1 MDDRRDPRLRA
12 DSRLGASID
21 VPTFDAIIVGAGP
34 AGSTCAYRLATAGAS
49 VLLLDRAR
57 FPRDKPCGG
66 AVTARALRELP
77 VEIDDVV
84 ERVVSRFE
92 LRLRHRRGFSRAATV
107 PLAYMTQR
115 CRLDSYLLARAVDAG
130 AELRD
135 GTAAS
140 EIRQEGVDGDSAAVV
155 IGADGANGICRRAL
169 ACAPQHRHAA
179 ALEGNFPHDDAS
191 VRRYTQRLVLEFG
204 TIPGGY
210 GWIFPKGDHLNVG
223 VGGWKSEAPNLR
235 RHLARLCEAHGLELA
250 ALVDVRGHHLP
261 FRTRGAALADDRI
274 ALIGD
279 AAGLADPLSGDGIYE
294 AALSAK
300 LAAKHALRIL
310 VGEETSFLE
319 YARELRAELAPLM
332 RISWPAKYAFD
343 HFPDLSFALARTPQ
357 FWTLVTRMILGEIG
371 TT

>member
-1 MDDRRDPRLRA
+1 VA
-12 DSRLGASID
+12 
-21 VPTFDAIIVGAGP
+21 TYDAIVVGAGP

-66 AVTARALRELP
+66 AVTARAMSELP
-77 VEIDDVV
+77 FRIDEVV

-92 LRLRHRRGFSRAATV
+92 LRMHGRGFSRHSPT

-115 CRLDSYLLARAVDAG
+115 RRLDAHLVARAVAAG

-135 GTAAS
+135 GTIAS
-140 EIRQEGVDGDSAAVV
+140 DIRQDGVDENHARVV
-155 IGADGANGICRRAL
+155 IGADGANGASRRNLDTQRSNAV
-169 ACAPQHRHAA
+169 
-179 ALEGNFPHDDAS
+179 ALEGNLFVADS
-191 VRRYTQRLVLEFG
+191 SIGRYGERLVLEFG
-204 TIPGGY
+204 TVPGGY

-235 RHLARLCEAHGLELA
+235 EHLARLCETHGFVGT
-250 ALVDVRGHHLP
+250 ALTDVRGHHLP
-261 FRTRGAALADDRI
+261 FRRRGSTLAAGRI

-300 LAAKHALRIL
+300 LAAAHALRIL
-310 VGEETSFLE
+310 AGEQSGFSA
-319 YARELRAELAPLM
+319 YAREVSSALAPLM
-332 RISWPAKYAFD
+332 RISWTAKYAFD
-343 HFPDLSFALARTPQ
+343 HLPRISFTVARTPQ
-357 FWTLVTRMILGEIG
+357 FWALVTRMMRGEIG
-371 TT
+371 PG

>member
-1 MDDRRDPRLRA
+1 V
-12 DSRLGASID
+12 S
-21 VPTFDAIIVGAGP
+21 TYDAIIVGAGP

-77 VEIDDVV
+77 VEIDEVV
-84 ERVVSRFE
+84 ERIVSRFE
-92 LRLRHRRGFSRAATV
+92 LRLRHRHGFSRAAPV

-115 CRLDSYLLARAVDAG
+115 RRLDSYLLARAVDAG

-135 GTAAS
+135 GTTAS
-140 EIRQEGVDGDSAAVV
+140 KIRQEGVDGDSAAVV

-169 ACAPQHRHAA
+169 ACAPQHRHAV
-179 ALEGNFPHDDAS
+179 ALEGNFAHEAS
-191 VRRYTQRLVLEFG
+191 VRRYAQRLVLEFG

-210 GWIFPKGDHLNVG
+210 GWIFPKADHLNIG

-235 RHLARLCEAHGLELA
+235 RHLARLCEAHGLDLA
-250 ALVDVRGHHLP
+250 ALDDVRGHHLP

-310 VGEETSFLE
+310 VGEEASFVE
-319 YARELRAELAPLM
+319 YESELRAELAPLM

-343 HFPDLSFALARTPQ
+343 HFPGLSFAFARTPQ
-357 FWTLVTRMILGEIG
+357 FWTLVVRMILGEIG
-371 TT
+371 TR

>member
-1 MDDRRDPRLRA
+1 M
-12 DSRLGASID
+12 GASLAM
-21 VPTFDAIIVGAGP
+21 PSYDAIVVGAGP

-66 AVTARALRELP
+66 AVTARAVRELP
-77 VEIDDVV
+77 VEIDEVV

-115 CRLDSYLLARAVDAG
+115 RRLDSLLVSRAVDAG
-130 AELRD
+130 AELRVA
-135 GTAAS
+135 TTAS
-140 EIRQEGVDGDSAAVV
+140 EVRQNGVDGDSAEVV
-155 IGADGANGICRRAL
+155 IGADGANGICRKSL
-169 ACAPQHRHAA
+169 ACALKHRHAV
-179 ALEGNFPHDDAS
+179 ALEGNFPHDTAS
-191 VRRYTQRLVLEFG
+191 FKRYADRLVLEFG

-210 GWIFPKGDHLNVG
+210 GWIFPKGDHLNIG
-223 VGGWKSEAPNLR
+223 VGGWKSEAPRLR
-235 RHLARLCEAHGLELA
+235 HHLARLCEEHGLELG
-250 ALVDVRGHHLP
+250 ALEDVRGHHLP
-261 FRTRGAALADDRI
+261 FRTRRAALAHGRI

-310 VGEETSFLE
+310 AGEETSFRE
-319 YARELRAELAPLM
+319 YARELRADLAPLM
-332 RISWPAKYAFD
+332 RISWPAKYVFD
-343 HFPDLSFALARTPQ
+343 HLPDLSFALARTPQ
-357 FWTLVTRMILGEIG
+357 FWRLVTRMMLGEIG
-371 TT
+371 AR

>member
-1 MDDRRDPRLRA
+1 MDDRRDPRLRP
-12 DSRLGASID
+12 SRRAEASVD
-21 VPTFDAIIVGAGP
+21 VPTYDAIVVGAGP

-92 LRLRHRRGFSRAATV
+92 LRLRHRRGFSRDATV

-115 CRLDSYLLARAVDAG
+115 RRLDSHLLAHAVGAG
-130 AELRD
+130 AELRE
-135 GTAAS
+135 GTSAC
-140 EIRQEGVDGDSAAVV
+140 EVRQDGVDGDSAAVV
-155 IGADGANGICRRAL
+155 IGADGANGICRKAL
-169 ACAPQHRHAA
+169 ACAPEHRHAV

-191 VRRYTQRLVLEFG
+191 FLRYAERLVLEFG

-210 GWIFPKGDHLNVG
+210 GWIFPKGNHLNVG
-223 VGGWKSEAPNLR
+223 VGGWKSEAPRLR
-235 RHLARLCEAHGLELA
+235 SHLARLCAAHGLELA
-250 ALVDVRGHHLP
+250 ALEDLRGHHLP
-261 FRTRGAALADDRI
+261 FRTRGAALADNRI

-300 LAAKHALRIL
+300 LAARHAIRIL
-310 VGEETSFLE
+310 SGEETSFRE

-332 RISWPAKYAFD
+332 RLSWPAKYAFD

-371 TT
+371 AT

>member
-1 MDDRRDPRLRA
+1 MDDRRDPRLRPGT
-12 DSRLGASID
+12 RVGAPVD
-21 VPTFDAIIVGAGP
+21 VPAYDAIIVGAGP
-34 AGSTCAYRLATAGAS
+34 AGSTCPYRLATAGAS

-92 LRLRHRRGFSRAATV
+92 LRLRHDRGFSRAAPV

-115 CRLDSYLLARAVDAG
+115 RRLDSYLLARAVDAG

-140 EIRQEGVDGDSAAVV
+140 EIRQDGVDGDSAEVV
-155 IGADGANGICRRAL
+155 IGADGANGVCRKALVPAPKHRRAV
-169 ACAPQHRHAA
+169 
-179 ALEGNFPHDDAS
+179 ALEGNLPSDEAS
-191 VRRYTQRLVLEFG
+191 FQRYTQRLVLEFG

-210 GWIFPKGDHLNVG
+210 GWVFPKGDHLNVG
-223 VGGWKSEAPNLR
+223 VGGWKSEAPSLR
-235 RHLARLCEAHGLELA
+235 LHLARLCEAHGLEVA
-250 ALVDVRGHHLP
+250 ALEDLRGHHLP
-261 FRTRGAALADDRI
+261 FRTRGSALAHDRI

-300 LAAKHALRIL
+300 LAARHALRIL
-310 VGEETSFLE
+310 AGEETSFRG
-319 YARELRAELAPLM
+319 YARDLRADLAPLM
-332 RISWPAKYAFD
+332 RISWTAKYAFD
-343 HFPDLSFALARTPQ
+343 HFPNLSFAVARTPQ
-357 FWTLVTRMILGEIG
+357 FWKLVTRMILGEIG
-371 TT
+371 PT

>member
-1 MDDRRDPRLRA
+1 M
-12 DSRLGASID
+12 
-21 VPTFDAIIVGAGP
+21 PTYDAIVVGAGP

-84 ERVVSRFE
+84 ERVVDRFE
-92 LRLRHRRGFSRAATV
+92 LRLRHRHGFSREART

-115 CRLDSYLLARAVDAG
+115 RRLDSHLLACAAGAG
-130 AELRD
+130 AELRE
-135 GTAAS
+135 GTSAC
-140 EIRQEGVDGDSAAVV
+140 EIRQDGVDRDSAAVV
-155 IGADGANGICRRAL
+155 IGADGANGISRKAL
-169 ACAPQHRHAA
+169 VCTPRHRHAV
-179 ALEGNFPHDDAS
+179 ALEGNLPDGDAS
-191 VRRYTQRLVLEFG
+191 VERYTQRLVLEFG

-223 VGGWKSEAPNLR
+223 VGGWKSEAPRLR
-235 RHLARLCEAHGLELA
+235 SHLARLCEAHGFELDALE
-250 ALVDVRGHHLP
+250 DMRGHHLP
-261 FRTRGAALADDRI
+261 FRTRGAALAENRI

-300 LAAKHALRIL
+300 LAAKHALRIIS
-310 VGEETSFLE
+310 GEETSFRG

-332 RISWPAKYAFD
+332 RLSWPAKLAFD
-343 HFPDLSFALARTPQ
+343 RFPDLSFALARTPQ
-357 FWTLVTRMILGEIG
+357 FWTLVTRMIQGEIG

>member
-1 MDDRRDPRLRA
+1 
-12 DSRLGASID
+12 
-21 VPTFDAIIVGAGP
+21 VPTYDAIIVGAGP

-92 LRLRHRRGFSRAATV
+92 LRLRHRRGFSRASPV

-115 CRLDSYLLARAVDAG
+115 RRLDSYLLTRAVDAG

-135 GTAAS
+135 RTAAA
-140 EIRQEGVDGDSAAVV
+140 EIRQDGVDGDGAEVV

-169 ACAPQHRHAA
+169 APAPQYRYAV
-179 ALEGNFPHDDAS
+179 ALEGNLPHDNAS
-191 VRRYTQRLVLEFG
+191 FRQYAQRLVLEFG
-204 TIPGGY
+204 TVPGGY
-210 GWIFPKGDHLNVG
+210 GWVFPKGDHLNVG
-223 VGGWKSEAPNLR
+223 VGGWKSEAPRLR
-235 RHLARLCEAHGLELA
+235 RHLARLCDAHGVEVA
-250 ALVDVRGHHLP
+250 ALEDVRGHHLP
-261 FRTRGAALADDRI
+261 FRTRGSALAHDRI

-310 VGEETSFLE
+310 VGEETSLRDYALE
-319 YARELRAELAPLM
+319 LSADLAPLM

-343 HFPDLSFALARTPQ
+343 NFPDLSFALAKTPQ
-357 FWTLVTRMILGEIG
+357 FWRLVTRMLLGELG
-371 TT
+371 AT

>member
-1 MDDRRDPRLRA
+1 MRSTQPAHPRADPARRRPAANRPRAHRRDPRLRPG
-12 DSRLGASID
+12 SRLGASID
-21 VPTFDAIIVGAGP
+21 VPTYDAIIVGAGP

-115 CRLDSYLLARAVDAG
+115 RRLDSYLLARAIDAG

-140 EIRQEGVDGDSAAVV
+140 EIRQDGVDSDSAAVV

-169 ACAPQHRHAA
+169 ACAPQHRHAV

-191 VRRYTQRLVLEFG
+191 FRHYTQRLVFELG
-204 TIPGGY
+204 TIPVATAGSSQRATTSISALEDGRAKR
-210 GWIFPKGDHLNVG
+210 PTSAATSHDSVKHMVSSLPRS
-223 VGGWKSEAPNLR
+223 KMCEATTYRSAPAARHSQTIESRSSGTPPAWPTRSPATGSMKLRSRPSSPRSMPSGSSSAKRRRFSSMRGNSGPNL
-235 RHLARLCEAHGLELA
+235 
-250 ALVDVRGHHLP
+250 HH
-261 FRTRGAALADDRI
+261 
-274 ALIGD
+274 
-279 AAGLADPLSGDGIYE
+279 
-294 AALSAK
+294 
-300 LAAKHALRIL
+300 
-310 VGEETSFLE
+310 
-319 YARELRAELAPLM
+319 
-332 RISWPAKYAFD
+332 
-343 HFPDLSFALARTPQ
+343 
-357 FWTLVTRMILGEIG
+357 
-371 TT
+371 